1 MDWTTVVSSQTNS
14 GIAHGH
20 VAEDFFSLVHGTV
33 FTTAP
38 TAAKLAV
45 DTSLW
50 GYEQIRRRK
59 YYFLDRK
66 KLLKRILR
74 TTNIALFQKQ
84 KESNCK
90 LGAYVEG
97 VFCNVGTRAAWV
109 GCIGKGSMY
118 ELRTNGERRILGYI
132 ADEETH
138 NEQDA
143 LGRERYSWSSQETN
157 IPFEQGDL
165 LILAAGD
172 AATISIGVFDEIAQ
186 HPEDCKEIIN
196 RERPHSSW
204 GVTILKK

>member
-1 MDWTTVVSSQTNS
+1 MDWTTVVSSQADS

-20 VAEDFFSLVHGTV
+20 VETDFFSLVHGTV

-38 TAAKLAV
+38 IAAKLAV

-74 TTNIALFQKQ
+74 TTNIALFQK
-84 KESNCK
+84 KRESKCE
-90 LGAYVEG
+90 LGAYIEG
-97 VFCNVGTRAAWV
+97 VFCNIGTRAAWI

-118 ELRTNGERRILGYI
+118 ELRINGERRLLGYI
-132 ADEETH
+132 NEEVH
-138 NEQDA
+138 NDMDA

-157 IPFEQGDL
+157 IPFEKDDL
-165 LILAAGD
+165 LILAAGG
-172 AATISIGVFDEIAQ
+172 AATLSIGVFDEIAYHQ
-186 HPEDCKEIIN
+186 EDCKEIIN
-196 RERPHSSW
+196 RAIPHSSW

>member
-1 MDWTTVVSSQTNS
+1 MDWTTIVSSPADL

-20 VAEDFFSLVHGTV
+20 VETDFFSLVHGTV

-38 TAAKLAV
+38 SAAKLAV

-84 KESNCK
+84 RESNFK
-90 LGAYVEG
+90 PGAYVEG
-97 VFCNVGTRAAWV
+97 VFCNIGTRAAWI

-132 ADEETH
+132 NSEKH

-143 LGRERYSWSSQETN
+143 LGRERYRWPSQESN
-157 IPFEQGDL
+157 IPFREGDL
-165 LILAAGD
+165 LILAAGA
-172 AATISIGVFDEIAQ
+172 AATLSIGVFDEIANNQ
-186 HPEDCKEIIN
+186 GDCKEIIT
-196 RERPHSSW
+196 RFLPHSSW

>member
-1 MDWTTVVSSQTNS
+1 MDWTTIVSSLADS

-20 VAEDFFSLVHGTV
+20 VAEDFFSLTHGTV

-38 TAAKLAV
+38 VAAKLAV

-84 KESNCK
+84 KESNFK

-97 VFCNVGTRAAWV
+97 VLCNVGTRAAWI

-118 ELRTNGERRILGYI
+118 ELRTTGERRILGYI
-132 ADEETH
+132 NEETH

-143 LGRERYSWSSQETN
+143 LGWQRYSWPSQETN
-157 IPFEQGDL
+157 IPFKQGDI

-172 AATISIGVFDEIAQ
+172 AATLSISMFDAIANNQ
-186 HPEDCKEIIN
+186 EDCKAIIT
-196 RERPHSSW
+196 RFLPHSSW
-204 GVTILKK
+204 GVTILRK

>member
-14 GIAHGH
+14 GIAYGH
-20 VAEDFFSLVHGTV
+20 VEMDFFSLVHGTV

-84 KESNCK
+84 RESNFK

-97 VFCNVGTRAAWV
+97 VFCNVGTRAAWI
-109 GCIGKGSMY
+109 GCVGKGSMY
-118 ELRTNGERRILGYI
+118 EMRTSGERRILGYI
-132 ADEETH
+132 NSEKH
-138 NEQDA
+138 NDLDA
-143 LGRERYSWSSQETN
+143 LGRERYRWPSQETN

-165 LILAAGD
+165 LILAAG
-172 AATISIGVFDEIAQ
+172 AAAMLSIGVFDEIANNQ
-186 HPEDCKEIIN
+186 EECKELIT
-196 RERPHSSW
+196 RVLPHSSW
-204 GVTILKK
+204 GVTILRK

>member
-1 MDWTTVVSSQTNS
+1 MDWTTIVSSQTDFS
-14 GIAHGH
+14 IAYGH

-38 TAAKLAV
+38 VAAKLAV

-84 KESNCK
+84 KESNFK

-118 ELRTNGERRILGYI
+118 ELRTNGERRLLGYVNE
-132 ADEETH
+132 AQH
-138 NEQDA
+138 NKLDT
-143 LGRERYSWSSQETN
+143 LGRERYNWSSQETN
-157 IPFEQGDL
+157 IPFEKGDL
-165 LILAAGD
+165 LILAAGA
-172 AATISIGVFDEIAQ
+172 AATLSIGVFDEIANHQ
-186 HPEDCKEIIN
+186 DDCKEIIN
-196 RERPHSSW
+196 KQIPHSSW
-204 GVTILKK
+204 GITILRK

>member
-1 MDWTTVVSSQTNS
+1 MDWTTVVSSNADS
-14 GIAHGH
+14 GIAHGNI
-20 VAEDFFSLVHGTV
+20 AEDFFSIVHGTV

-74 TTNIALFQKQ
+74 TTNIALFQKK
-84 KESNCK
+84 KESNFK
-90 LGAYVEG
+90 SGAYVEG

-118 ELRTNGERRILGYI
+118 ELRTNGERRIFGFI
-132 ADEETH
+132 NEETH

-143 LGRERYSWSSQETN
+143 LGRERYSWTSQETN
-157 IPFEQGDL
+157 IPFEPGDI

-172 AATISIGVFDEIAQ
+172 AATLSIGVFDEIATHQ
-186 HPEDCKEIIN
+186 EDCKEIIN
-196 RERPHSSW
+196 REIPHSSW

>member
-1 MDWTTVVSSQTNS
+1 MDWTTITSSEADS
-14 GIAHGH
+14 GIAYGN
-20 VAEDFFSLVHGTV
+20 VETDFFSLVHGTV

-84 KESNCK
+84 KESNFK

-97 VFCNVGTRAAWV
+97 VLCNIGTRAAWI

-118 ELRTNGERRILGYI
+118 ELRTNGERRLLGYI
-132 ADEETH
+132 NEEQH
-138 NEQDA
+138 NELDA
-143 LGRERYSWSSQETN
+143 LGRERYNWSSQESN
-157 IPFEQGDL
+157 IPFEKGDL

-172 AATISIGVFDEIAQ
+172 AATLSIGVFDEIANHQ
-186 HPEDCKEIIN
+186 DDCKEIIN
-196 RERPHSSW
+196 REIHYSSW